1 MTLHLYFAIN
11 NLQGHMFILKHLQ
24 NEGRKFTLLHR
35 HVNNINIIHTIIYGC
50 CLVTKSCPILWRHH
64 GLQPTRLLCPWDF
77 FFRQEYWSGLPLP
90 SPGDLPDP
98 EVIRIWVF
106 PPLFKKF
113 HKLMAVQPEKK
124 NLFLVYTMQS
134 TAKVLI
140 DIKIHSLILKTIYSF
155 FPNKSSESVSL
166 SVLSNFL

>member
-1 MTLHLYFAIN
+1 MSN
-11 NLQGHMFILKHLQ
+11 S
-24 NEGRKFTLLHR
+24 
-35 HVNNINIIHTIIYGC
+35 
-50 CLVTKSCPILWRHH
+50 LVT
-64 GLQPTRLLCPWDF
+64 PWTIAHQAPLSMGF

-90 SPGDLPDP
+90 SPGDRPNQ
-98 EVIRIWVF
+98 EIIRIWVF

-155 FPNKSSESVSL
+155 FPNKSMKSESVSL
-166 SVLSNFL
+166 SVLSNFLRPHGL